1 MQRRDIVICES
12 DKNQGLLVLDAA
24 DYRDL
29 GLRCLRESTT
39 EVTAADFGC
48 IPDNLETAIIDDIR
62 DRLTEAME
70 PYAALIQSWE
80 GSDEDWK
87 FKYYVAAMTR
97 NPTTNAPYRIANIR
111 LMPKIGKHDARDV
124 AGVHTTINQP
134 FALIDSIML
143 AGLVQSLPM
152 FLQDNVFTRF

>member
-1 MQRRDIVICES
+1 MP
-12 DKNQGLLVLDAA
+12 
-24 DYRDL
+24 
-29 GLRCLRESTT
+29 T
-39 EVTAADFGC
+39 TAADFGC

-152 FLQDNVFTRF
+152 FLQDSDTLTRQLSELRVRRSAKFVSIDIRRLYLLRLFISSVD